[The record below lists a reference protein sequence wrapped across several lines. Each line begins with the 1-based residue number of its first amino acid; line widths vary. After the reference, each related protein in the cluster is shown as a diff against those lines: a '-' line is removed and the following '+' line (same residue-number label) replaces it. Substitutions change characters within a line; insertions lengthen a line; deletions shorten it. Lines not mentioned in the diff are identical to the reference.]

1 MSSVRQQLLD
11 AAKALCD
18 DFARKESIGTLLSH
32 FSTTG
37 ECVALEHGVGAVAP
51 FVGRAFRGLEGV
63 HNYFSLVS
71 SCLTYENMS
80 FGDYFVDTEVR
91 KVSVTGQATFTWKET
106 NESWDETFAYVL
118 DFDHENK
125 VYRYQVWGD
134 TAAAYL
140 ARKGGLTEAISG
152 APLEAS
158 KE

>member
-1 MSSVRQQLLD
+1 MSSRQQLLD

-18 DFARKESIGTLLSH
+18 DFARKESLDTLLSH
-32 FSTTG
+32 FSITE
-37 ECVALEHGVGAVAP
+37 ECIAQEHGLGAVAP
-51 FVGRAFRGLEGV
+51 FVGRTFRGLESV
-63 HNYFSLVS
+63 RKYFSLVAS
-71 SCLTYENMS
+71 TLTYENMT

-91 KVSVTGQATFTWKET
+91 KVSVTGRARFTWRET
-106 NESWDETFAYVL
+106 TESWDETFAYVL

-140 ARKGGLTEAISG
+140 ARKGELTEVISG
-152 APLEAS
+152 SWSEPS